1 MFATGQQRTDQDGGK
16 RVWTLFPKNESE
28 ADPSAG
34 TKYEIVLN
42 AEKKK
47 GEMRCSQRMSHV
59 INLELNSTIE
69 A

>member
-1 MFATGQQRTDQDGGK
+1 MEASE
-16 RVWTLFPKNESE
+16 FPKNESE

>member
-1 MFATGQQRTDQDGGK
+1 MRQDNKGRTK
-16 RVWTLFPKNESE
+16 MEASEFPKNESE